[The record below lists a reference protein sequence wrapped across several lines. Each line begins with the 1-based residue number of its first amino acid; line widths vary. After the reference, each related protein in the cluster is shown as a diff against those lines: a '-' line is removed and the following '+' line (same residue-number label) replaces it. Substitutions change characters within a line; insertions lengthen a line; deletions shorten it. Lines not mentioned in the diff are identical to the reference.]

1 MMHAVE
7 KMGLAIRVHRGMGVS
22 VGVAIAAEY
31 RGMHEGDG
39 GEALFVEVA

>member
-1 MMHAVE
+1 MHLKKWDWRFASME
-7 KMGLAIRVHRGMGVS
+7 GMGVS

-31 RGMHEGDG
+31 RGMYVGDG